1 MATHLISGNE
11 PHVLAVPT
19 SAVLSS
25 PTSTRSGE
33 ILRDTKNGKMAVG
46 KSPNG
51 RVAQSSPS
59 DNAVMKHLRENPY
72 VLGLAAVR
80 RFLRILILYANS

>member
-1 MATHLISGNE
+1 MATHLICGNE
-11 PHVLAVPT
+11 PPALAVPT

-25 PTSTRSGE
+25 PTSTRSNE
-33 ILRDTKNGKMAVG
+33 IFRDTNNGKMAAE

-51 RVAQSSPS
+51 RVAQNSPS
-59 DNAVMKHLRENPY
+59 DNSVMKHLRENPY

-80 RFLRILILYANS
+80 

>member
-11 PHVLAVPT
+11 PHELAMPT

-25 PTSTRSGE
+25 PASMRSDE
-33 ILRDTKNGKMAVG
+33 IFEDTKNGKMAVEE
-46 KSPNG
+46 SPNG

-80 RFLRILILYANS
+80 

>member
-1 MATHLISGNE
+1 MATHLISGSE
-11 PHVLAVPT
+11 PRKVDVPS

-25 PTSTRSGE
+25 PTSTRSHE
-33 ILRDTKNGKMAVG
+33 VFRDTKSGKMAVE

-59 DNAVMKHLRENPY
+59 DNSVMKHLRENPY

-80 RFLRILILYANS
+80 YSPCDLYLVCVL

>member
-1 MATHLISGNE
+1 MAIHLISGNE
-11 PHVLAVPT
+11 PPVVALPS

-25 PTSTRSGE
+25 PTSTRSDE
-33 ILRDTKNGKMAVG
+33 IFRDTNNGKMAVG

-59 DNAVMKHLRENPY
+59 GNAVMKHLRENPY

-80 RFLRILILYANS
+80 